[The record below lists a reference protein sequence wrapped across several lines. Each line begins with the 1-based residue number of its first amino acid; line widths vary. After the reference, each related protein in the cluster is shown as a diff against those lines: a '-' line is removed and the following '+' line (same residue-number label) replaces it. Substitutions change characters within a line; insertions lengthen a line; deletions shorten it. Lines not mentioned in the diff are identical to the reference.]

1 MATSKLLSL
10 QIADIVRWYREK
22 ELVINETF
30 QRRAVWTTAA
40 KTYLLD
46 TILSELPLPKFYL
59 RSKINPRTQRAIR
72 EIVDG
77 QQRVRAIA
85 EFANNELRLTSR
97 SEQYVGLKYEDLDDD
112 AKTRFLGYTISVEQL
127 LNATD
132 DDVLEVFARLNSYT
146 VNLNAAEKRHAKYQ
160 TEFKWAVRK
169 AATEHKA
176 FWERHNILTIKERF
190 RMADDALMAE
200 MFGIFL
206 EGVRDGGAR
215 NIDRL
220 YKEQDDQSFTKR
232 KANRNRANINK
243 AINYLDTDMAPALS
257 GSFSRPYHV
266 LMMLAAYAHH
276 TVGIPQG
283 QIEVMPPRTKLAPV
297 QTILDR
303 LSGVAE
309 ALDSEDPPKRFREF
323 VIASQS
329 STHRISSRRIRFL
342 EMVRVFG
349 A

>member
-1 MATSKLLSL
+1 MATSKLLTL
-10 QIADIVRWYREK
+10 QIADVVRWYRDK
-22 ELVINETF
+22 ELIINETF
-30 QRRAVWTTAA
+30 QRRSVWTAAA
-40 KTYLLD
+40 KTYLID

-59 RSKINPRTQRAIR
+59 RTKINPQTQHVIR

-85 EFANNELRLTSR
+85 EFANNDLCLTSR
-97 SEQYVGLKYEDLDDD
+97 SEQYNGSKYEDLDED
-112 AKTRFLGYTISVEQL
+112 AKTRFLGYTISAEQL
-127 LNATD
+127 LNASD
-132 DDVLEVFARLNSYT
+132 DDVLEIFARLNSYT

-160 TEFKWAVRK
+160 TEFKWAIRK

-200 MFGIFL
+200 IFGIFL

-220 YKEQDDQSFTKR
+220 YRDQDDQSFDKK
-232 KANRNRANINK
+232 KADRCRTNIDK
-243 AINYLDTDMAPALS
+243 AIKYLDADITPALS
-257 GSFSRPYHV
+257 EPFSRPYHV

-276 TVGIPQG
+276 SVGIPQG
-283 QIEVMPPRTKLAPV
+283 QIEDMPPRTKLAPV

-303 LSGVAE
+303 LSEIAE

-329 STHRISSRRIRFL
+329 STHRISSRKIRFL
-342 EMVRVFG
+342 EMVKVFG
-349 A
+349 S